1 MDPIV
6 GTNLRSQLLDRQRR
20 LQSAVAEGLEAAH
33 LTDLLREVDQ
43 ALERMKDGTYGQCDV
58 CHDSV
63 EQDRLLSDPLC
74 RNCLDHLTEGQRKAL
89 EEDLDLAYQIQSAL
103 LPKKELAVNGW
114 RVVHHYEPAGPVS
127 GDYCDI
133 IEPPD
138 QPGSVYFLIGDVSGK
153 GVAASI
159 LMSHL
164 HAIFRSLVL
173 ANLSVDQL
181 TERANRLF
189 AGGTLATHFATLVC
203 GKAAASGEVE
213 ICNAGHCPPLLIQ
226 GRNVRRIPATGL
238 PIGLFTHTQFALTK
252 VALSPGDTLLLYT
265 DGLTESRNPSNVE
278 YGEDRLR
285 SFVGHQRSFAP
296 KDLVAACLRDL
307 VTFRYGAPRLDD
319 LTVMAIQRES

>member
-1 MDPIV
+1 MDPLIE
-6 GTNLRSQLLDRQRR
+6 THLRSQLLDRQKR
-20 LQSAVAEGLEAAH
+20 LQSAVAGGMEAAH
-33 LTDLLREVDQ
+33 LSSLLRDVDQ

-63 EQDRLLSDPLC
+63 EQDRLLADPLC
-74 RNCLDHLTEGQRKAL
+74 RNCLDHLTEAQRKAL
-89 EEDLDLAYQIQSAL
+89 EDDLDLAYQIQSAL

-127 GDYCDI
+127 GDYCDL

-138 QPGSVYFLIGDVSGK
+138 QPGSVYFLVGDVSGK

-164 HAIFRSLVL
+164 HAIFRSLVMT
-173 ANLSVDQL
+173 NLPVDQL
-181 TERANRLF
+181 TERANHLF
-189 AGGTLATHFATLVC
+189 AGGTLPTHFATLVC
-203 GKAAASGEVE
+203 GKATGSGEVE

-226 GRNVRRIPATGL
+226 GKNVMRIPATGL
-238 PIGLFTHTQFALTK
+238 PIGLFTQTQYSLTK
-252 VALSPGDTLLLYT
+252 VTLSPGDLLLLYT

-278 YGEDRLR
+278 YGEDRLM

-296 KDLVAACLRDL
+296 KDMVAACLHDL
-307 VTFRYGAPRLDD
+307 ATFRYGAPRLDD
-319 LTVMAIQRES
+319 LTVMAVQRER